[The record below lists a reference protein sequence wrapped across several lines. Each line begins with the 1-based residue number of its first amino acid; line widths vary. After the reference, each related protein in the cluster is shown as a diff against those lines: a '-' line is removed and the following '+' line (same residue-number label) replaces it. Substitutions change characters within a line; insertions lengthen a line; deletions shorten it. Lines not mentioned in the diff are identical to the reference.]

1 MNKLYFSLHNVNS
14 NFKKQFFSISLLLFL
29 ILHIGTN
36 AYAQCD
42 VNPVANQTLCNNI
55 ATTAI
60 NFTGTATTFNW
71 INNTPSIGLA
81 ASGTGNI
88 ASFTA
93 LNISAA
99 AVTATIA
106 VTPSTG
112 ACTGT
117 PINFTITVNPSPV
130 VNVTPTVSCGGI
142 PGIGGNCNP
151 LTASGNADFYI
162 WSPLAG
168 LYTNCTATAPYTGG
182 NMPAVYAAPVVAT
195 IYTVTGTISAT
206 GCAKTGTATV
216 NNTPPAPNIIPPS
229 VNMCLG
235 DPAVKLRV
243 ASGTGFTQFCS
254 GTVSIPVPDNN
265 PAGATSSVTVSGIS
279 PLCTIGAMTVTI
291 NMPHPRIGNMV
302 FVLKSPNGQ
311 VLNLDYHL
319 GATGG
324 TGSTGFVNTVISSVG
339 VTALSTGANPYTG
352 TFKADAQTT
361 SAGGFGAAG
370 PTGMLPTTTNWNSL
384 FAGSVNGN
392 WTLGFYDGVTGD
404 VGTLTSWCLGISYSC
419 SVGVPSNPAVWS
431 PAAGLFFDAASTI
444 PYVAGAPT
452 DSVWAR
458 PTPAGVYTYQV
469 TTQGIPVPLC
479 TPTTNFVSNNAAAI
493 VTFNLRNNHPFP
505 IRLFQINSK
514 TANAAQTLVAAYYKT
529 SAVNGLPGVISAAN
543 GWNQFG
549 FANITGTGTGI
560 QSFISNL
567 QLVIPA
573 GVTYGIC
580 LQATT
585 SGNVP
590 NLAYSVLNPGNYSF
604 NDGGCELITGT
615 NIGYSGTNVPAA
627 PTTAL
632 SGFVGSVQFSE
643 ASPVCTSP
651 PRSVVV
657 TVGQF
662 TTIITQPVN
671 QTVCI
676 GNSAS
681 FSVIVTGTGPFTY
694 QWQLSSNGGASY
706 NNIVNGGV
714 FSEVFTNT
722 LLVNAPPV
730 TMNGNLFR
738 VIINGGSG
746 CSGAPSSAALLTVN
760 PVPSVVISA
769 NPIIIAPGQE
779 TIIRSTVTPN
789 PAATYTW
796 YLDGVIV
803 PGATADTIVVDINSL
818 GAYQLSVTDV
828 NGCSNLSN
836 IITIAHAFTTNLFV
850 YPNPSTGRFQVRSY
864 SAANNILPSS
874 LVVYNNRGEIVITRN
889 YTQTSPYQKV
899 EIDLRPYGKGIYWIE
914 ALDQNGKRLN
924 KNRVVIQ

>member
-1 MNKLYFSLHNVNS
+1 
-14 NFKKQFFSISLLLFL
+14 
-29 ILHIGTN
+29 
-36 AYAQCD
+36 
-42 VNPVANQTLCNNI
+42 
-55 ATTAI
+55 
-60 NFTGTATTFNW
+60 
-71 INNTPSIGLA
+71 
-81 ASGTGNI
+81 
-88 ASFTA
+88 
-93 LNISAA
+93 
-99 AVTATIA
+99 
-106 VTPSTG
+106 
-112 ACTGT
+112 
-117 PINFTITVNPSPV
+117 
-130 VNVTPTVSCGGI
+130 
-142 PGIGGNCNP
+142 
-151 LTASGNADFYI
+151 
-162 WSPLAG
+162 
-168 LYTNCTATAPYTGG
+168 
-182 NMPAVYAAPVVAT
+182 
-195 IYTVTGTISAT
+195 
-206 GCAKTGTATV
+206 
-216 NNTPPAPNIIPPS
+216 
-229 VNMCLG
+229 MCLG
-235 DPAVKLRV
+235 EPAVKLRV

-265 PAGATSSVTVSGIS
+265 PAGAASSVTVSGIP
-279 PLCTIGAMTVTI
+279 PLCTIGGMTVTI

-384 FAGSVNGN
+384 FAGSVNGS

-419 SVGVPSNPAVWS
+419 SAGVPASPAVWS
-431 PAAGLFFDAASTI
+431 PVAGLFADAASTI
-444 PYVAGAPT
+444 PYVGGTPT
-452 DSVWAR
+452 DSVWVR

-469 TTQGIPVPLC
+469 TTQGIPSSLC

-514 TANAAQTLVAAYYKT
+514 TANAAQTLVTAYYKT
-529 SAVNGLPGVISAAN
+529 SAINGLPGVISAAN

-585 SGNVP
+585 SVNTP
-590 NLAYSVLNPGNYSF
+590 NLAYSALSPGNYSF
-604 NDGGCELITGT
+604 NNGGCELITGT
-615 NIGYSGTNVPAA
+615 NIGYSGANVPAS

-643 ASPVCTSP
+643 ASSVCTSP

-662 TTIITQPVN
+662 ATITTQPVN

-681 FSVIVTGTGPFTY
+681 FSVIATGTGPFTY

-714 FSEVFTNT
+714 FSGVLTNT

-746 CSGAPSSAALLTVN
+746 CSGATSSPALLTVN
-760 PVPSVVISA
+760 PVPNVVISA

-836 IITIAHAFTTNLFV
+836 IITIAHTFALTLFT
-850 YPNPSTGRFQVRSY
+850 YPNPSGGIFQVRYY
-864 SAANNILPSS
+864 SEANNTLQRS
-874 LVVYNNRGEIVITRN
+874 LTVYNNRGEKIMTRTF
-889 YTQTSPYQKV
+889 TQTIPYQK
-899 EIDLRPYGKGIYWIE
+899 IDVNVRAHGKGLYWIE
-914 ALDQNGKRLN
+914 LRDARGKRLAIN
-924 KNRVVIQ
+924 KAVVQ